1 MFLCAEQTNKADVP
15 LFFKNNSYF
24 LLDESILERI
34 TFNNNTKFFCKNK
47 LIGIK
52 KIFFKS

>member
-15 LFFKNNSYF
+15 LFFRNNSYF

-47 LIGIK
+47 LIGLK